1 MLGAS
6 ANKTRGG
13 NVKRLARGA
22 GGRRA
27 SSAPRLRKTVQ
38 LDTVAEPPCASDVPQ
53 RHEIAIQT
61 DGQMGRLAL
70 DLNVHHHLSLCR
82 ATTATAALPRAWG
95 PPWWLWQTEHPLYST
110 PPLTRFIVIC

>member
-6 ANKTRGG
+6 ANKPRGG

-38 LDTVAEPPCASDVPQ
+38 LDTGAETAGASDVPQ

-61 DGQMGRLAL
+61 DGQMGRLTL
-70 DLNVHHHLSLCR
+70 DLNVHHHYHYAEQQPQQQHYPGR
-82 ATTATAALPRAWG
+82 GGHRGGYGKQNTHYTAPR
-95 PPWWLWQTEHPLYST
+95 H
-110 PPLTRFIVIC
+110 